1 MSTTLFIIINP
12 ITSKITLIRSKIFPI
27 TVLNSGLAY
36 TGFIILIK
44 TNKITGSAPI
54 IYPEIF
60 PLDVNVFIYSL
71 RFNLLRIVSDI
82 LSRTSVKLPPT
93 FLWISMVWQSISKS
107 SLPILSHKELKLASN
122 VIPL

>member
-44 TNKITGSAPI
+44 TSKIT
-54 IYPEIF
+54 E
-60 PLDVNVFIYSL
+60 LLKDTL
-71 RFNLLRIVSDI
+71 TEKHNLTL
-82 LSRTSVKLPPT
+82 
-93 FLWISMVWQSISKS
+93 
-107 SLPILSHKELKLASN
+107 N
-122 VIPL
+122 